1 MVTRNDVV
9 HRRAA
14 PPAPRSPPV
23 TELAQGRI
31 TMAILIII
39 CLTIGL
45 GFFAGTVLG
54 YRAGVVDGRSLG
66 RYQRHASWVD
76 DLEHALAE
84 TSDRP
89 TVELP
94 KGDS

>member
-1 MVTRNDVV
+1 M
-9 HRRAA
+9 
-14 PPAPRSPPV
+14 

>member
-1 MVTRNDVV
+1 
-9 HRRAA
+9 
-14 PPAPRSPPV
+14 
-23 TELAQGRI
+23 
-31 TMAILIII
+31 MAMLIVI

-66 RYQRHASWVD
+66 RYQRHAAWVD

-84 TSDRP
+84 TTDRP
-89 TVELP
+89 SVEEHRP
-94 KGDS
+94 DH